1 MKNFKKI
8 GLPLVLVLAL
18 ILLVNPGW
26 NPLLGE
32 SSRAAVSA
40 QLAQTFGGLF
50 SGDAASIAQ
59 VISAAAVVVFVWLVC
74 IIICAVLEL
83 MAQKGRHTRSMAG
96 LFSSLTKFICAIVGL
111 VWALSV
117 LGVDLVGIFASL
129 GIVSL
134 IIGFGAQSLIED
146 AITGVFIIFEGQ
158 YHVGDIV
165 VLDEFR
171 GTVQNIG
178 IRTTRIMDDGGNV
191 KIVNNSDIRNIQN
204 RSRADSVAVSDLSIA
219 YECDI
224 REVEAI
230 IAAELPGMFERNPD
244 VFLECPQ
251 YRGVQAMADSAVVLR
266 FIVKATEPN
275 FYAAFR
281 ALNRE
286 LKLMC
291 DKHGIEIPF
300 NQIVVSQKQ

>member
-8 GLPLVLVLAL
+8 GLPLALVLAL

-40 QLAQTFGGLF
+40 QLAQPFGGLF

-74 IIICAVLEL
+74 IVICAVLEL
-83 MAQKGRHTRSMAG
+83 MAKKGRHTRSMAG

-129 GIVSL
+129 GIASL

-230 IAAELPGMFERNPD
+230 IAAELPGMFERHPD

-251 YRGVQAMADSAVVLR
+251 YKGVQAMGDSAVVLR
-266 FIVKATEPN
+266 FIVKATEAN

-286 LKLMC
+286 LKIMC

-300 NQIVVSQKQ
+300 NQLVVSQKQ

>member
-8 GLPLVLVLAL
+8 GLPLALILAL
-18 ILLVNPGW
+18 VLLVNPGW

-32 SSRAAVSA
+32 ANRAAVSA

-50 SGDAASIAQ
+50 TGDATSIAQ
-59 VISAAAVVVFVWLVC
+59 FISATAVVIFVWLVC
-74 IIICAVLEL
+74 ILICAALDL
-83 MAQKGRHTRSMAG
+83 IAKKSSHTRSMAG
-96 LFSSLTKFICAIVGL
+96 LFISLSKFICAIVGL

-129 GIVSL
+129 GIASL

-178 IRTTRIMDDGGNV
+178 IRTTRIKDDGGNI

-230 IAAELPGMFERNPD
+230 IAAELPGFFERHQDIFLD
-244 VFLECPQ
+244 VPQ
-251 YRGVQAMADSAVVLR
+251 YKGVQAMADSAVVLR
-266 FIVKATEPN
+266 FIVKATEQN
-275 FYAAFR
+275 FYPAFR

-291 DKHGIEIPF
+291 DKHNIEIPF
-300 NQIVVSQKQ
+300 NQIVVSHKQ

>member
-8 GLPLVLVLAL
+8 GLPLALILAL

-50 SGDAASIAQ
+50 SGDATSIAQ

-74 IIICAVLEL
+74 IVICAVLEL
-83 MAQKGRHTRSMAG
+83 MAKKGRHTRSMAG

-224 REVEAI
+224 RQVEAI
-230 IAAELPGMFERNPD
+230 IAAELPGMFERHPD

-251 YRGVQAMADSAVVLR
+251 YKGVQAMGDSAVVLR
-266 FIVKATEPN
+266 FIVKATEAN

-300 NQIVVSQKQ
+300 NQLVVSQKQ

>member
-8 GLPLVLVLAL
+8 GLPLALILAL

-40 QLAQTFGGLF
+40 QLTQAFGGLF

-59 VISAAAVVVFVWLVC
+59 VISAAAVVVFVWLAC
-74 IIICAVLEL
+74 IVICAVLEL
-83 MAQKGRHTRSMAG
+83 MAKKGRHTRSMAG
-96 LFSSLTKFICAIVGL
+96 LFSSLTKFIGAIVGL

-129 GIVSL
+129 GIASL

-224 REVEAI
+224 RQVEAI
-230 IAAELPGMFERNPD
+230 IAAELPGMFERHPD

-251 YRGVQAMADSAVVLR
+251 YKGVQAMGDSAVVLR
-266 FIVKATEPN
+266 FIVKATEAN

-300 NQIVVSQKQ
+300 NQLVVSQKQ

>member
-1 MKNFKKI
+1 
-8 GLPLVLVLAL
+8 
-18 ILLVNPGW
+18 
-26 NPLLGE
+26 
-32 SSRAAVSA
+32 
-40 QLAQTFGGLF
+40 
-50 SGDAASIAQ
+50 
-59 VISAAAVVVFVWLVC
+59 
-74 IIICAVLEL
+74 
-83 MAQKGRHTRSMAG
+83 MAG
-96 LFSSLTKFICAIVGL
+96 LFSSLTKFISAIVGL

-129 GIVSL
+129 GIASL

-230 IAAELPGMFERNPD
+230 IAAELPGMFERHPD

-251 YRGVQAMADSAVVLR
+251 YKGVQAMGDSAVVLR
-266 FIVKATEPN
+266 FIVKATEAN

>member
-8 GLPLVLVLAL
+8 GLPLALILAL

-50 SGDAASIAQ
+50 SGDAASFAQ

-74 IIICAVLEL
+74 IVICAVLEL
-83 MAQKGRHTRSMAG
+83 MAKKGRHSRSMAG
-96 LFSSLTKFICAIVGL
+96 LFISLTKFISAIVGL

-129 GIVSL
+129 GIASR

-178 IRTTRIMDDGGNV
+178 IRTTRIIDDGGNV

-230 IAAELPGMFERNPD
+230 IAAELPGMFERHPD

-251 YRGVQAMADSAVVLR
+251 YKGVQAMGDSAVVLR

>member
-8 GLPLVLVLAL
+8 GLPLVLILAL

-40 QLAQTFGGLF
+40 QLTQTFGGLF

-59 VISAAAVVVFVWLVC
+59 GISAAAVVGFVWLVC
-74 IIICAVLEL
+74 IVICAVLEL
-83 MAQKGRHTRSMAG
+83 MAKKGRHTRSMAG
-96 LFSSLTKFICAIVGL
+96 LFSSLTKIICAIVGL

-224 REVEAI
+224 RQVEAI

-251 YRGVQAMADSAVVLR
+251 YKGVQAMGDSAVVLR

-300 NQIVVSQKQ
+300 NQLVVSQKQ

>member
-1 MKNFKKI
+1 
-8 GLPLVLVLAL
+8 
-18 ILLVNPGW
+18 
-26 NPLLGE
+26 
-32 SSRAAVSA
+32 
-40 QLAQTFGGLF
+40 
-50 SGDAASIAQ
+50 
-59 VISAAAVVVFVWLVC
+59 
-74 IIICAVLEL
+74 
-83 MAQKGRHTRSMAG
+83 
-96 LFSSLTKFICAIVGL
+96 VGL

-178 IRTTRIMDDGGNV
+178 IRTTRIIDDGGNV

-230 IAAELPGMFERNPD
+230 IAAELPGMFERHPD

-251 YRGVQAMADSAVVLR
+251 YKGVQAMGDSAVVLR

-300 NQIVVSQKQ
+300 NQLVVSQKQ

>member
-8 GLPLVLVLAL
+8 GLPLALILAL

-40 QLAQTFGGLF
+40 QLAQTFGGLL

-59 VISAAAVVVFVWLVC
+59 VISAAAVVVFVWLIC
-74 IIICAVLEL
+74 IVICAVLEL
-83 MAQKGRHTRSMAG
+83 MAKKGRHTRSMAG
-96 LFSSLTKFICAIVGL
+96 LFSSLTKFISAIVGL

-129 GIVSL
+129 GIASL

-224 REVEAI
+224 RQVEAI
-230 IAAELPGMFERNPD
+230 IAAELPGMFERHQD

-251 YRGVQAMADSAVVLR
+251 YKGVQAMGDSAVVLR
-266 FIVKATEPN
+266 FIVKATEAN

-300 NQIVVSQKQ
+300 NQLVVSQKQ

>member
-1 MKNFKKI
+1 
-8 GLPLVLVLAL
+8 
-18 ILLVNPGW
+18 
-26 NPLLGE
+26 
-32 SSRAAVSA
+32 
-40 QLAQTFGGLF
+40 
-50 SGDAASIAQ
+50 
-59 VISAAAVVVFVWLVC
+59 VVVFVWLVC

-83 MAQKGRHTRSMAG
+83 MAKKGRHTRSMAG

-224 REVEAI
+224 RQVEAI
-230 IAAELPGMFERNPD
+230 IAAELPGMFERHPD

-251 YRGVQAMADSAVVLR
+251 YKGVQAMGDSAVVLR
-266 FIVKATEPN
+266 FIVKATEAN

-300 NQIVVSQKQ
+300 NQLVVSQKQ

>member
-8 GLPLVLVLAL
+8 GLPVILAVLLV
-18 ILLVNPGW
+18 LLVNPGW
-26 NPLLGE
+26 NPMLGE
-32 SSRAAVSA
+32 SGREAVSA
-40 QLAQTFGGLF
+40 QLSQTVGGLL
-50 SGDAASIAQ
+50 SGDAASVAQIIA
-59 VISAAAVVVFVWLVC
+59 AAAVVVFVWLVC
-74 IIICAVLEL
+74 ILICTALEF
-83 MAQKGRHTRSMAG
+83 MASKGKQTRSMAG
-96 LFSSLTKFICAIVGL
+96 LFMSLTKFICAIVGL
-111 VWALSV
+111 VWALNV

-129 GIVSL
+129 GIASL

-146 AITGVFIIFEGQ
+146 AITGIFIIFEGQ
-158 YHVGDIV
+158 YHVGDII

-178 IRTTRIMDDGGNV
+178 IRTTRVMDDGGNV
-191 KIVNNSDIRNIQN
+191 KIVNNSDIRNVQN

-230 IAAELPGMFERNPD
+230 IATELPGFYERHQDIFLD
-244 VFLECPQ
+244 VPQ
-251 YRGVQAMADSAVVLR
+251 YKGVQAMADSAVVLR
-266 FIVKATEPN
+266 FIVKATEAN
-275 FYAAFR
+275 FYPAFR

-291 DKHGIEIPF
+291 DKHNIEIPF
-300 NQIVVSQKQ
+300 NQIVVSHKQ